1 MPVITMPTSLREEF
15 TPRVCDGFLELI
27 KLAQEDQRQDV
38 LAMVRDNFGRQVAE
52 SEARLR
58 VEIAESES
66 RLQVQIA
73 ESEGRLRVEFAE
85 KLANVKTS
93 LLAWMFVF
101 WIGQA
106 ATIIGMMALL
116 LKR

>member
-1 MPVITMPTSLREEF
+1 MPATLREEF

-27 KLAQEDQRQDV
+27 KLAQEDQREDT

-58 VEIAESES
+58 VEIAESE
-66 RLQVQIA
+66 
-73 ESEGRLRVEFAE
+73 GRLRAEIGQMRAEFAE

>member
-1 MPVITMPTSLREEF
+1 MPVITMPATLREEF

-27 KLAQEDQRQDV
+27 KLAQEDQREDT

-58 VEIAESES
+58 VEIAESE
-66 RLQVQIA
+66 
-73 ESEGRLRVEFAE
+73 GRLRAEIGQMRAEIAE